1 MFAIFIILIM
11 AKAQITWADWE
22 RRPEWGSAGRASV
35 REQQMQNLTGL

>member
-22 RRPEWGSAGRASV
+22 SGPEWGSAGRGSI
-35 REQQMQNLTGL
+35 REQQMQKLTGL